1 MPSYAHGSG
10 RLLCEF
16 INVAIKLKVPDWPAA
31 RPSRSKSR
39 RPVKAARA
47 VRLSLADPLVKI
59 FVAGFLV
66 VALAFMGVF
75 AYYYVKYERIVDRR
89 MAGGGFSSAAKIYAR
104 PRVVAVG
111 EKVDAAEVAAELR
124 RAGYSEIDGNGLPVG
139 RDEADTAQ
147 LQHAAKESNGHDEKE
162 SSPVGHY
169 TLARGGLEIAPGPQ
183 SFHGAERAVLRFEG
197 GKLAS
202 ITATGDARKQ
212 LDAYEL
218 EPQLVTALFEG
229 QDRSKRELIKFQDI
243 PPVLVNAV
251 LAIEDRRFFQHNGVN
266 YFRLMEAALVDLRE
280 GRHGQGGSTIT
291 MQLSRGFFLTPEKT
305 VKRKLRE
312 MLIAMEL
319 EQKFSKQRI
328 FEMYA
333 NEVYLGQRGSF
344 TINGFGE
351 AAHAYFNKD
360 VRNLTLPEAALLAG
374 MIQRPNYLSPY
385 KNPRRALDR
394 RNLVLDSMVETGAIT
409 QDEAERA
416 KASPLKL
423 TAPNVEAS
431 DAPYFVD
438 LVKDQLSSQF
448 SELELNDHALRIYT
462 TIDPDLQR
470 AAAEAVDVG
479 MKIVDEQVIKRRTH
493 KIKIGTG
500 NEATTEIKVDSG
512 PMPQVALVAIDPHT
526 GEVLAL
532 VGGRNY
538 GLSQLDHAVAKRPTG
553 SIFKPFVYATAVNT
567 AITGETLT
575 AASADPETGV
585 VTEASG
591 VFTPASLIDDSQVSI
606 ANGDQVYE
614 PRNYHETFHGEVTAR
629 YALALSLNN
638 ATVRLGQEV
647 GFDKV
652 AALARAAGITSARG
666 TPAVALGAYD
676 ATPLDMAGAYTVFAN
691 NGTHLS
697 PLLVKSVRDA
707 GGNILDSYHSDSKDV
722 LDPRVA
728 YVLTT
733 MMEAVVNNG
742 TGFPVR
748 ARGFAAPA
756 AGKTGTSHDAWFAGY
771 TSNLLCIVWV
781 GNDDYTDLKLAGG
794 ATAAPIWAEFMKRA
808 VKLPQYSDTKEFTA
822 PSGVV
827 TVTLDKVTN
836 RLATPSCPDDYSV
849 AFIAGTEPRET
860 CDQSFGDH
868 RGFFTKILGLGGPAV
883 AAPPP
888 TTNGPAPAAAGTPG
902 QPPPNGDNAQAQQA
916 GQKKKKR
923 GFFSRLFGKGDRGDE
938 EQTSGTGG
946 AENGNNPDPR

>member
-1 MPSYAHGSG
+1 
-10 RLLCEF
+10 
-16 INVAIKLKVPDWPAA
+16 VAIKIKVPDRPAK
-31 RPSRSKSR
+31 RPSTSKSR
-39 RPVKAARA
+39 RIAKPGR
-47 VRLSLADPLVKI
+47 VRQFSLADPLVKI
-59 FVAGFLV
+59 FVSGFLIA
-66 VALAFMGVF
+66 ALVFVGVF
-75 AYYYVKYERIVDRR
+75 ASFYIKYEHLVDRR
-89 MAGGGFSSAAKIYAR
+89 MAGGVFSNAAKIYAR
-104 PRVVAVG
+104 PRLVSVG
-111 EKVDAAEVAAELR
+111 EKVDASEVAAELR
-124 RAGYSEIDGNGLPVG
+124 RAGYTEVDASGLPVG
-139 RDEADTAQ
+139 
-147 LQHAAKESNGHDEKE
+147 HDEDGSQIRHGERDRAPGGEK
-162 SSPVGHY
+162 SISPIGHY
-169 TLARGGLEIAPGPQ
+169 TLARGGLEIVPGPQ
-183 SFHGAERAVLRFEG
+183 SFHGTDAAMLRFAS
-197 GKLAS
+197 GKVAS
-202 ITATGDARKQ
+202 ITETGGNSKD

-243 PPVLVNAV
+243 PPVLVNSV

-266 YFRLMEAALVDLRE
+266 FFRLGEAALIDLRE

-291 MQLSRGFFLTPEKT
+291 MQLSRGFFLSPEKT
-305 VKRKLRE
+305 FRRKLRE
-312 MLIAMEL
+312 MLIAIEL
-319 EQKFSKQRI
+319 EHKFSKQRI

-385 KNPRRALDR
+385 RNPHRALDR

-409 QDEAERA
+409 REQADQA

-448 SELELNDHALRIYT
+448 SEQELNDHALRVYT

-470 AAAEAVDVG
+470 AAAEAIDVG
-479 MKIVDEQVIKRRTH
+479 MTIVDEQVEKRRTH
-493 KIKIGTG
+493 KIKTGTG
-500 NEATTEIKVDSG
+500 KDAHTEVKVDTG

-538 GLSQLDHAVAKRPTG
+538 GLSQLDHAIAKRPTG
-553 SIFKPFVYATAVNT
+553 SIFKPFVYAAAVNT
-567 AITGETLT
+567 AITGETLR

-585 VTEASG
+585 VTEGSG
-591 VFTPASLIDDSQVSI
+591 IFTPASLIDDSQVSI
-606 ANGDQVYE
+606 ANGDDVYE

-691 NGTHLS
+691 GGTHLS
-697 PLLVKSVRDA
+697 PLMVKSVREA
-707 GGNILDSYHSDSKDV
+707 SGNVLDNYQTQSKNV

-748 ARGFAAPA
+748 ARGFQAPA

-794 ATAAPIWAEFMKRA
+794 STAAPIWAEFMKRA

-827 TVTLDKVTN
+827 TLTLDKVTN
-836 RLATPSCPDDYSV
+836 RLATPSCPDDYTV
-849 AFIAGTEPRET
+849 AFIAGTEPKET
-860 CDQSFGDH
+860 CEQSFGDH
-868 RGFFTKILGLGGPAV
+868 RGFFTKIFGLGAPAV
-883 AAPPP
+883 SAPPAS
-888 TTNGPAPAAAGTPG
+888 TNGPVQAAAAVPG
-902 QPPPNGDNAQAQQA
+902 QPPPDGANSQPQQ
-916 GQKKKKR
+916 GQQKQKKR
-923 GFFSRLFGKGDRGDE
+923 GFFSRLFGKGDHGDE
-938 EQTSGTGG
+938 EQNNGTSG
-946 AENGNNPDPR
+946 AQNGNNPNPQ

>member
-1 MPSYAHGSG
+1 MFG
-10 RLLCEF
+10 
-16 INVAIKLKVPDWPAA
+16 
-31 RPSRSKSR
+31 
-39 RPVKAARA
+39 
-47 VRLSLADPLVKI
+47 
-59 FVAGFLV
+59 
-66 VALAFMGVF
+66 
-75 AYYYVKYERIVDRR
+75 YYYMKYERIVDRR
-89 MAGGGFSSAAKIYAR
+89 MSGEIFSNAAKIYAR
-104 PRVVAVG
+104 PRLVSVG
-111 EKVDAAEVAAELR
+111 ERLDAAEVAADLR
-124 RAGYSEIDGNGLPVG
+124 RAGYSELDASGKLV
-139 RDEADTAQ
+139 
-147 LQHAAKESNGHDEKE
+147 GHDEDQSAAALGERARVQNGEKGP
-162 SSPVGHY
+162 SPIGHY
-169 TLARGGLEIAPGPQ
+169 TLVHGGIEVVPGPH
-183 SFHGAERAVLRFEG
+183 SFHGSEAAVLRFES

-202 ITATGDARKQ
+202 IAGTGDGKE
-212 LDAYEL
+212 LDGYEL

-229 QDRSKRELIKFQDI
+229 QDRSKRELVKFQDL

-251 LAIEDRRFFQHNGVN
+251 LAIEDRRFFEHSGVN
-266 YFRLMEAALVDLRE
+266 YYRLAEAALVDLRE

-291 MQLSRGFFLTPEKT
+291 MQLSRGFFLSPQKT
-305 VKRKLRE
+305 VVRKLRE
-312 MLIAMEL
+312 MLIAIEL

-351 AAHAYFNKD
+351 ASRAYFNKD

-385 KNPRRALDR
+385 KYPRRALDR

-409 QDEAERA
+409 SEEAERA
-416 KASPLKL
+416 KAAPLKL

-448 SELELNDHALRIYT
+448 SEQELNDHALRIYT

-470 AAAEAVDVG
+470 AAAEAVDLG
-479 MKIVDEQVIKRRTH
+479 MKVVDEQVEKRRTH
-493 KIKIGTG
+493 KTKIGTG
-500 NEATTEIKVDSG
+500 KDAHYEIKVDTG

-538 GLSQLDHAVAKRPTG
+538 GLSQLDHAVARRPTG

-567 AITGETLT
+567 AITGETLQ

-585 VTEASG
+585 ITEGSG
-591 VFTPASLIDDSQVSI
+591 VFTPASLLDDSQVSI
-606 ANGDQVYE
+606 AVGNDVYE

-691 NGTHLS
+691 GGTHLA
-697 PLLVKSVRDA
+697 PLMVKSVRTA
-707 GGNILDSYHSDSKDV
+707 GGGVLDNYQTQSKDV

-733 MMEAVVNNG
+733 MMEAVINNG
-742 TGFPVR
+742 TGYPVR
-748 ARGFAAPA
+748 ARGFQAPA

-794 ATAAPIWAEFMKRA
+794 TTAAPIWAEFMKRA
-808 VKLPQYSDTKEFTA
+808 VALPQYSDAKDFTA
-822 PSGVV
+822 PQGVV

-836 RLATPSCPDDYSV
+836 RLATPSCPDDYTI
-849 AFIAGTEPRET
+849 AFIAGTEPKET

-868 RGFFTKILGLGGPAV
+868 RGFFTKIFGLGAPPV

-888 TTNGPAPAAAGTPG
+888 NTNGPVQAAAATA
-902 QPPPNGDNAQAQQA
+902 QPPANSPPAQGSQPE
-916 GQKKKKR
+916 QKKKKH
-923 GFFSRLFGKGDRGDE
+923 GFFSRLFGRGDHGDE
-938 EQTSGTGG
+938 EQNNGTNVP
-946 AENGNNPDPR
+946 ENGNTTSPH